1 VNECVQMVR
10 SCESKIVRIHS
21 ATQALMRTATM
32 QTDGKDIMSKYQ
44 KELYDV
50 DATARPNNIR
60 VVMESASVRRQKF
73 YQDQLEAQQHIDAET
88 ESMRDLRTTLKQSAV
103 SAKRKS
109 VTNSEIAS
117 AVTPTAAATRR
128 TTVA

>member
-1 VNECVQMVR
+1 
-10 SCESKIVRIHS
+10 
-21 ATQALMRTATM
+21 MRTATI

-73 YQDQLEAQQHIDAET
+73 YQDQLESQQHIDAEV
-88 ESMRDLRTTLKQSAV
+88 ESMRDLRTSLKQSAV
-103 SAKRKS
+103 SATRKS
-109 VTNSEIAS
+109 VPKSEITS
-117 AVTPTAAATRR
+117 ALTPTAAATRR
-128 TTVA
+128 NSTVA